1 MRIYEILKKTS
12 PEDVISKIKLH
23 YGDKYID
30 RYKNLFYDLL
40 NMNPTCNGQKLCIL
54 YNVPLVKTQMKK
66 IIVTAKTLYSHP
78 KNVSKIYAAL
88 HTDLAW

>member
-1 MRIYEILKKTS
+1 MKVSIMNNILTYNDKSVTMKR
-12 PEDVISKIKLH
+12 KI
-23 YGDKYID
+23 ID
-30 RYKNLFYDLL
+30 Y
-40 NMNPTCNGQKLCIL
+40 

>member
-1 MRIYEILKKTS
+1 MENMQNKKEIFKIIHEAVKLTPK
-12 PEDVISKIKLH
+12 VISYFDETESHKI
-23 YGDKYID
+23 DI
-30 RYKNLFYDLL
+30 
-40 NMNPTCNGQKLCIL
+40 